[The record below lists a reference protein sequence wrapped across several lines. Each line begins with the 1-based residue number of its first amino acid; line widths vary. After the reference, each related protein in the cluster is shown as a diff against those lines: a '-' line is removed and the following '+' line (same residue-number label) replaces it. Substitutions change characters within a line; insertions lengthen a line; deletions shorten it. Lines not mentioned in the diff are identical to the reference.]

1 MLCCTGRGML
11 YLRLATQLSDVRL
24 LGLHARMRSMHM
36 PAYTGQQACVVSLL
50 VALLVST
57 EHELLLGVEQALSR
71 F

>member
-1 MLCCTGRGML
+1 ML

-24 LGLHARMRSMHM
+24 LGLHARLRSMHM
-36 PAYTGQQACVVSLL
+36 PAHAGQQAYVVSLL

-57 EHELLLGVEQALSR
+57 EHELLLSVEQALSR

>member
-1 MLCCTGRGML
+1 M
-11 YLRLATQLSDVRL
+11 RLATQLSDVRL

-36 PAYTGQQACVVSLL
+36 PTHTGQQACVVSLL

-57 EHELLLGVEQALSR
+57 DHELFLGVEQALSR